1 MKFTCEKEI
10 LYNGLSIVS
19 KAISART
26 THKALEGILIET
38 YDNTLKLTC
47 TDLTIGI
54 ETKIPAKIAQE
65 GKALVQGRIF
75 SEFVRKL
82 PEGEI
87 KFIFED
93 FNVHIDYGYSSTN
106 LQTLEYAEFP
116 SIPVV
121 EQDNEILIK
130 EDKLRSMITATVF
143 SAAVEESRPVLTGA
157 LLDIKSNE
165 VKIVCL
171 DGYRLALSKEI
182 LGDSYDDISIIIPAK
197 TLIEVQKLLVS
208 NSTVK
213 VYINESHVQFVVDE
227 TKIISRLIEG
237 EFIRYE
243 NIIPKEWDTQ
253 IKVDVEDISRALD
266 RISTIANEEG
276 SKTVKMSIYED
287 KLSMSTETSLGN
299 IHEELDISINGKNI
313 DITFN
318 IRYIIDMLKHLDA
331 EVELLNFSFTQSS
344 NPCVITPVDKD
355 DFTYL
360 ILPIRMY

>member
-10 LYNGLSIVS
+10 LYTGLSIVI
-19 KAISART
+19 KAISSRT
-26 THKALEGILIET
+26 THKSLEGILIET
-38 YDNTLKLTC
+38 YDNMLKLTC
-47 TDLTIGI
+47 TDLSLGI

-87 KFIFED
+87 KFTFEG

-106 LQTLEYAEFP
+106 LQTLDYSEFP
-116 SIPVV
+116 SIPKV
-121 EQDNEILIK
+121 EEDNEVLIK
-130 EDKLRSMITATVF
+130 EDKLRSMITSTVF

-157 LLDIKSNE
+157 LLDIDNNNAKL
-165 VKIVCL
+165 VCL
-171 DGYRLALSKEI
+171 DGYRLALSKEQ
-182 LGDSYDDISIIIPAK
+182 LGDNYEKISIIIPAK
-197 TLIEVQKLLVS
+197 TLVEVQKLLVAS
-208 NSTVK
+208 NTVK
-213 VYINESHVQFVVDE
+213 LYINDSHVQFIINE

-253 IKVDVEDISRALD
+253 IKVDVDDLSKALD

-276 SKTVKMSIYED
+276 NNTVKMSVYED
-287 KLSMSTETSLGN
+287 KLSMTTETSLGN

-318 IRYIIDMLKHLDA
+318 IKYIIDVLKHLDS

-344 NPCVITPVDKD
+344 NPCVITPVEKD

-360 ILPIRMY
+360 VLPIRMY

>member
-10 LYNGLSIVS
+10 LYNGLAIAS
-19 KAISART
+19 KAISSRT
-26 THKALEGILIET
+26 THKSLEGILIET
-38 YDNTLKLTC
+38 YDNMLKITC
-47 TDLTIGI
+47 TDLSVGI

-87 KFIFED
+87 KFTFEEY
-93 FNVHIDYGYSSTN
+93 NVHIDYGYSSTN
-106 LQTLEYAEFP
+106 LQTLDYAEFP
-116 SIPVV
+116 SMPVV
-121 EQDNEILIK
+121 EEQYEMLIK
-130 EDKLRSMITATVF
+130 EDKLRSMITSTVF

-157 LLDIKSNE
+157 LMDIKGNE

-171 DGYRLALSKEI
+171 DGYRLALSKES
-182 LGDSYDDISIIIPAK
+182 LGDSYDDNSIIIPAK
-197 TLIEVQKLLVS
+197 TLVEVQKLLVS

-213 VYINESHVQFVVDE
+213 IYINNSHVQFTIGE

-237 EFIRYE
+237 EFIRYQ
-243 NIIPKEWDTQ
+243 NIIPNDWDTQ
-253 IKVDVEDISRALD
+253 IRVDVDELSRSLD

-276 SKTVKMSIYED
+276 NNTVKMSINED
-287 KLSMSTETSLGN
+287 KLSMTTETSLGN
-299 IHEELDISINGKNI
+299 IHEELDISINGKNL

-318 IRYIIDMLKHLDA
+318 IRYIIDVLKHLTPD
-331 EVELLNFSFTQSS
+331 VEILNFSFTQSS

-360 ILPIRMY
+360 VLPIRMY